1 MVNFQVHP
9 ITSNLAT
16 KNSGVELTVRSRT
29 EIQFNERDEKEVSI
43 QVNNEKE
50 AATGAGLVRAILSE
64 SQLRATSFIVTIYGD
79 VVEPRGGVTWIGSL
93 IETCA
98 GVGISETLVRT
109 AVSRLMLAGQL
120 AGEREG
126 RRSFYRLT
134 PPARAEF
141 AAAARVLFGPP
152 ESSDWHFVQLTGPS
166 PDSGMQMLE
175 NSGHARLGQ
184 RLAVGVRP
192 LPALPTPALVFRA
205 EIAGGDGDLRAF
217 AADYW
222 NLAPHAQAYMTFLRR
237 FAPLAEFIEMGGRMA
252 AVDCLTARLLL
263 VHQFRS
269 VALRD
274 PRLPP
279 DALPADWP
287 ADAARHLFARLY
299 CHLSSRADA
308 HIAKNFTTTTG
319 PLPKTSE
326 FTVHR
331 LMTLC
336 GSIGAPA
343 PSSAA
348 QRSL

>member
-1 MVNFQVHP
+1 MYAPV
-9 ITSNLAT
+9 SNEQTALAGE
-16 KNSGVELTVRSRT
+16 S
-29 EIQFNERDEKEVSI
+29 
-43 QVNNEKE
+43 
-50 AATGAGLVRAILSE
+50 LVRAILNE
-64 SQLRATSFIVTIYGD
+64 NQPRAASFIVTIYGD
-79 VVEPRGGVTWIGSL
+79 VVEPRGGVIWIGNL

-98 GVGISETLVRT
+98 GVGISQTLVRT

-134 PPARAEF
+134 QPARTEF

-152 ESSDWHFVQLTGPS
+152 ESSSWHFVQLMGPS
-166 PDSGMQMLE
+166 ADQGMQMLE
-175 NSGHARLGQ
+175 GSGHARLGP

-192 LPALPTPALVFRA
+192 LPSLPTPAIVFRA
-205 EIAGGDGDLRAF
+205 EIAGGGGDLRAF
-217 AADYW
+217 AAEHWD
-222 NLAPHAQAYMTFLRR
+222 LAPHARAYMTFLRR